1 MSVLLSLVEESYFE
15 VWLEISQRNPV
26 RFWYGDTESVWMFFI
41 AFKEAFCN
49 TYKEWLFLVS
59 YLSYSYISENANG
72 QAGSLYSFH
81 NFKHLCLKSHSVYY
95 DVYSFH
101 CLLTLHTVK
110 SHSEVKKK
118 SLWTCHL
125 SCCLEHVEN
134 FDFPGSILKWIMFVY
149 VFLIVNELS
158 SLMEDGRY
166 QVLLAK
172 IYSKM
177 EKIDEAITSL
187 QQVKWRQKETL
198 WKLVTSSFLFL
209 VLLLSWFLII
219 IILWIRKKHTW

>member
-49 TYKEWLFLVS
+49 AYKEWLFLVS

-95 DVYSFH
+95 DVYSLH

-110 SHSEVKKK
+110 SHSEVKKNH
-118 SLWTCHL
+118 C
-125 SCCLEHVEN
+125 E
-134 FDFPGSILKWIMFVY
+134 
-149 VFLIVNELS
+149 
-158 SLMEDGRY
+158 
-166 QVLLAK
+166 
-172 IYSKM
+172 
-177 EKIDEAITSL
+177 
-187 QQVKWRQKETL
+187 
-198 WKLVTSSFLFL
+198 LVT
-209 VLLLSWFLII
+209 
-219 IILWIRKKHTW
+219 